1 MNGLL
6 SAAADTGLSLSSTTT
21 VESHSAM
28 SGFFDKNLFRFLP
41 WNTNQVL

>member
-28 SGFFDKNLFRFLP
+28 SGFFDKNLFRF
-41 WNTNQVL
+41 